1 MSQDQGQAQDQGQD
15 QDRSQRPVPVTI
27 LTGFLGAGKTTL
39 LNHILTERHGHRIAV
54 IENEFGEVDVDSDL
68 VLASEEE
75 IFQVVNGCICCV
87 VDVRNDLVK
96 ILQKLLDRKD
106 QFDHIL
112 VETSGLADPSPV
124 AATFFMDNEVAKKVV
139 LDGVVALVDALHVQ
153 PHLDDPALEDYDN
166 QAVTQIVVADRIL
179 LNKSDLVPEA
189 QLQDVEGRIRSLNS
203 SAPILRTVQAQV
215 DLSLILGLQSFESDA
230 LSMTDPH
237 FLDGVQGHDHDHE
250 QGHVCDA
257 HCHHE
262 HGSVPPLLAA
272 PGHTHDPSVASVSF
286 TFDRPFDADRLMH
299 TLRDLLAIRG
309 DDIFRVKG
317 ILHVQGDDRRHVLQ
331 GVHRI
336 LELKPSFPW
345 WDETPAS
352 KLVFIGRHLQDE
364 KLRARLEACLAPH
377 TQFNEA
383 LEAA

>member
-1 MSQDQGQAQDQGQD
+1 MKHDHDHPH
-15 QDRSQRPVPVTI
+15 RPVPVTI

-75 IFQVVNGCICCV
+75 IFQVANGCICCV
-87 VDVRNDLVK
+87 VDVRNDLVE
-96 ILQKLLDRKD
+96 ILQKLLERKD

-139 LDGVVALVDALHVQ
+139 LDGVVTLVDALHVQ

-179 LNKSDLVPEA
+179 LNKSDLVPAA
-189 QLQDVEGRIRSLNS
+189 QLEDLEGRIRALNQG
-203 SAPILRTVQAQV
+203 APILRTVQARV
-215 DLSLILGLQSFESDA
+215 DLSMILGLQSFESDA

-237 FLDGVQGHDHDHE
+237 FLEDAQGHDH
-250 QGHVCDA
+250 GHVCDE
-257 HCHHE
+257 HCGH
-262 HGSVPPLLAA
+262 SAVPPLVAA

-286 TFDRPFDADRLMH
+286 TFDRPFDAGRLQRS
-299 TLRDLLAIRG
+299 LQDLLALRG

-317 ILHVQGDDRRHVLQ
+317 ILHVRGDERRHVLQ

-364 KLRARLEACLAPH
+364 KLRARLEACLAAPH
-377 TQFNEA
+377 TASLEA